1 MTFLTKLRKE
11 GHSERVQKK
20 KPLHILIHIMFQKL
34 SSKLK
39 KKTHKYMLGAF
50 TEGIRKGMP
59 KKTSIRNNFAFVQ
72 TVIFCTNALELYLFL
87 FLCKFMHILT

>member
-1 MTFLTKLRKE
+1 
-11 GHSERVQKK
+11 
-20 KPLHILIHIMFQKL
+20 
-34 SSKLK
+34 
-39 KKTHKYMLGAF
+39 MLGAF